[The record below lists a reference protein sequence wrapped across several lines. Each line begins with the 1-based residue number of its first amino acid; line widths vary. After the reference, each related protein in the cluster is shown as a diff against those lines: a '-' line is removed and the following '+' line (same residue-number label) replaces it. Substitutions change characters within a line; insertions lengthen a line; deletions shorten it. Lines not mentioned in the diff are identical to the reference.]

1 MEWTGLT
8 LSGFIHSWFMS
19 ILHWIPLFLLKSEQ
33 QDQSSGYHVESCTS
47 FVWPTVFM
55 LNTFKIIHAF
65 IWKSKYDN
73 CIYIKI
79 SYIIYIYYVY
89 SSNCTRLAEGLW
101 KGSNFHPALLFFM
114 YFQTSFIHLL
124 HMTSV
129 IHPKWM

>member
-8 LSGFIHSWFMS
+8 LSGFIHSWLMS
-19 ILHWIPLFLLKSEQ
+19 ILHWIPLFLLKLEQ

-55 LNTFKIIHAF
+55 LNMFKIIHALF
-65 IWKSKYDN
+65 ENQNMTTAFTLKYH
-73 CIYIKI
+73 I
-79 SYIIYIYYVY
+79 SYIYYVY
-89 SSNCTRLAEGLW
+89 SSNCTRRAEGLW
-101 KGSNFHPALLFFM
+101 KGSNLHPALLFFM

-124 HMTSV
+124 YMTSV